1 MSRTTFYVGLGA
13 LAVAA
18 AGFSAF
24 ISRPSAELGY
34 RSLETV
40 GSASVER
47 TLIASGLVKPA
58 VTLDVRAEISGL
70 VDAVLVKEGDRVSA
84 GQVLVKLDNRVA
96 ASQLEEA
103 EAHLRQVQLQD
114 SAAELDV
121 DDGALELKRN
131 SYNRAKAMFDKGLI
145 SRDALEAKQL
155 EVTVAERA
163 LERHRRGRASS
174 RAAVAEAR
182 ANLAR
187 ARAQLD
193 HTVVRAPFDAYVL
206 RRLID
211 VGAGVSAVGQSAAGG
226 TVLLTLGD
234 AKRSAFY
241 ARVTAADAEQLRP
254 GLTARIRIDAGE
266 ARTLT
271 GVVKTVSTAGEVD
284 DKSRL
289 STFPIVVA
297 LANVPNTWVNV
308 PSQAEIVLGQETQAI
323 VVSHRCVWTDQ
334 DGASYALMNTPEG
347 PVRREIQLGAVQPD
361 RMQVRGGLERGEVVI
376 CR

>member
-1 MSRTTFYVGLGA
+1 MSRTTFYVGLGG
-13 LAVAA
+13 LAIAA

-24 ISRPSAELGY
+24 VSRPSAELGY

-40 GSASVER
+40 GSAPVER

-187 ARAQLD
+187 AQAQLD
-193 HTVVRAPFDAYVL
+193 HTVVRAPFDAHVL

>member
-1 MSRTTFYVGLGA
+1 MSRTTFYIGLGA
-13 LAVAA
+13 LAIGA

-40 GSASVER
+40 GSAPVER

-58 VTLDVRAEISGL
+58 VTLDVRAETSGL
-70 VDAVLVKEGDRVSA
+70 VDAVLVKEGDRVAA
-84 GQVLVKLDNRVA
+84 GQVLVRLDSRVA
-96 ASQLEEA
+96 TSQLEEA

-121 DDGALELKRN
+121 DDGAVELKRRA
-131 SYNRAKAMFDKGLI
+131 YGRAKALHEKGLI
-145 SRDALEAKQL
+145 SRDELEARQL
-155 EVTVAERA
+155 DVNIAERA
-163 LERHRRGRASS
+163 LERHRRGRAGS

-182 ANLAR
+182 ANVAR
-187 ARAQLD
+187 AQAQLD
-193 HTVVRAPFDAYVL
+193 HTIVRAPFEAYVL
-206 RRLID
+206 RRLVD
-211 VGAGVSAVGQSAAGG
+211 VGSGVSAVGQSAAGG

-254 GLTARIRIDAGE
+254 GLTARIRIDAGV

-271 GVVKTVSTAGEVD
+271 GIVKTVSTAGEVD
-284 DKSRL
+284 DRSRL

-297 LANVPNTWVNV
+297 LTDVPNTWVNV
-308 PSQAEIVLGQETQAI
+308 PSQAEIVLGQEAEAI

-361 RMQVRGGLERGEVVI
+361 RMQVRGGLERGEVVL

>member
-1 MSRTTFYVGLGA
+1 MSRITFYVGLGA
-13 LAVAA
+13 LTVAA
-18 AGFSAF
+18 AGLGAF

-40 GSASVER
+40 GSAPVER
-47 TLIASGLVKPA
+47 TLIASGFVKPA

-96 ASQLEEA
+96 TSQLEEA
-103 EAHLRQVQLQD
+103 EAHFRQVQLQD
-114 SAAELDV
+114 AATELDV
-121 DDGALELKRN
+121 DDGPVELKRRA
-131 SYNRAKAMFDKGLI
+131 YGRAKALFEKGLI
-145 SRDALEAKQL
+145 SREELEGRQL
-155 EVTVAERA
+155 DVTVAERA

-182 ANLAR
+182 ANVSR
-187 ARAQLD
+187 AQAQLD
-193 HTVVRAPFDAYVL
+193 HTIVRAPFDAYVL
-206 RRLID
+206 RRLVD
-211 VGAGVSAVGQSAAGG
+211 VGAGVSAVGQSATGG

-234 AKRSAFY
+234 AKRSAFH
-241 ARVTAADAEQLRP
+241 ARVTAADAGQLRP

-266 ARTLT
+266 TRTLT

-284 DKSRL
+284 DRSRL

-297 LANVPNTWVNV
+297 LTDVPNTWVNV
-308 PSQAEIVLGQETQAI
+308 PSQAEIVLGQEVEAI

-361 RMQVRGGLERGEVVI
+361 RMQVRGGLERGEVVL

>member
-103 EAHLRQVQLQD
+103 DAHLRQVQLQD

-211 VGAGVSAVGQSAAGG
+211 VGAGVSAGGQSAAGG

-234 AKRSAFY
+234 AK
-241 ARVTAADAEQLRP
+241 
-254 GLTARIRIDAGE
+254 
-266 ARTLT
+266 
-271 GVVKTVSTAGEVD
+271 
-284 DKSRL
+284 
-289 STFPIVVA
+289 
-297 LANVPNTWVNV
+297 
-308 PSQAEIVLGQETQAI
+308 
-323 VVSHRCVWTDQ
+323 
-334 DGASYALMNTPEG
+334 
-347 PVRREIQLGAVQPD
+347 
-361 RMQVRGGLERGEVVI
+361 
-376 CR
+376 